1 MHLAIAGGTGVVG
14 RHVVTEAERRGHDVR
29 VLSRAKGVDL
39 TSSSGLDG
47 HLEGVE
53 AIIDVTSVQTMSAKK
68 STQFFELVTGNL
80 ATAGAKAGV
89 RHLVALSIIGAPEI
103 DAGYYAGKR
112 AQKRAVL
119 AHPIGTVVRAA
130 QFHEFGVQTLE
141 RTRVGPVALVP
152 TIRSQPVST
161 DEVAALLLD
170 VAEGEPLGEGP
181 SIAGPE
187 VMHVAEMARLALAAQ
202 DERVRVLEFPMP
214 GAFGRGLRGD
224 LLLAR
229 SDTRIGEVTH
239 EQWLAREY
247 PG

>member
-1 MHLAIAGGTGVVG
+1 MQIAVAGGTGVVG

-29 VLSRAKGVDL
+29 VLSRARGGDL
-39 TSSSGLDG
+39 TSSSGLDE
-47 HLEGVE
+47 HLTGVE

-68 STQFFELVTGNL
+68 STQFFERVTDNL
-80 ATAGAKAGV
+80 ATAGDMVGV
-89 RHLVALSIIGAPEI
+89 RHLVTLSIIGAAEI

-112 AQKRAVL
+112 AHEQAVL

-141 RTRVGPVALVP
+141 RTRVGPIALVP

-181 SIAGPE
+181 SVAGPD
-187 VMHVAEMARLALAAQ
+187 VMPVADMARLALAARG
-202 DERVRVLEFPMP
+202 ERARVIEFPMP

-239 EQWLAREY
+239 EEWLAGEY

>member
-1 MHLAIAGGTGVVG
+1 MQIAVAGGTGVVG

-80 ATAGAKAGV
+80 ATAGEKAGV

-112 AQKRAVL
+112 AQERAVL
-119 AHPIGTVVRAA
+119 AHSIGTVVRAA

-170 VAEGEPLGEGP
+170 VAEGEPLGDGP

-187 VMHVAEMARLALAAQ
+187 VMQVADMARLALAARG
-202 DERVRVLEFPMP
+202 ERVRVIEFPMP

-239 EQWLAREY
+239 EQWLAREF